1 MLVDST
7 TSSLA
12 DDAGSFPPDL
22 LTDLINDH
30 GDEVD
35 NDEEE
40 EDDDGYSIV
49 SRTSSVN
56 LNQEGTTLTSESLM
70 ASDLLL
76 LEKSIAM
83 DDGSVVSVTST
94 THEQPFVVE
103 HKLIDHDDAAT
114 EFTVVDRIPTGSD
127 DESDA
132 DRSTTVVASPDS
144 KPKRGNDVMVFVLVW
159 IVAMIAGHIMPNAS
173 SSSFISK
180 LQNEINWYKEQLQTQ
195 QTLALL
201 LQDEIRSLEHDALE
215 QNEKYNHEIDT
226 WKQKVL
232 EMQAATAATSDQKE
246 SVQKLQDQVHQ
257 LLEEASAMEVSSNQE
272 TRRYQRAHRES
283 QQELKRCSDVNAFQV
298 QALEELSE
306 MGEQCK
312 NRKRKLKKDFNAV
325 ESELQSVKKKLR
337 KETKAL
343 KDTTKEVKRQKKVIL
358 KLQKQ
363 LADIETKK
371 AQARKE
377 KKRRPKDTKFQSQ
390 EYTSTFTWDQGT
402 TTSSN
407 HPKSIFVDNCYM
419 YLDAH
424 YDFGECVY
432 DMTDH
437 VKDHFQTVGH
447 TLTQSFQ
454 NAMKH
459 LRQEIM
465 EQYHPSSSSSFET
478 SSKSSSSKNR

>member
-1 MLVDST
+1 
-7 TSSLA
+7 
-12 DDAGSFPPDL
+12 
-22 LTDLINDH
+22 
-30 GDEVD
+30 
-35 NDEEE
+35 
-40 EDDDGYSIV
+40 
-49 SRTSSVN
+49 
-56 LNQEGTTLTSESLM
+56 
-70 ASDLLL
+70 
-76 LEKSIAM
+76 
-83 DDGSVVSVTST
+83 
-94 THEQPFVVE
+94 
-103 HKLIDHDDAAT
+103 
-114 EFTVVDRIPTGSD
+114 
-127 DESDA
+127 
-132 DRSTTVVASPDS
+132 
-144 KPKRGNDVMVFVLVW
+144 
-159 IVAMIAGHIMPNAS
+159 
-173 SSSFISK
+173 
-180 LQNEINWYKEQLQTQ
+180 
-195 QTLALL
+195 
-201 LQDEIRSLEHDALE
+201 
-215 QNEKYNHEIDT
+215 
-226 WKQKVL
+226 
-232 EMQAATAATSDQKE
+232 
-246 SVQKLQDQVHQ
+246 
-257 LLEEASAMEVSSNQE
+257 
-272 TRRYQRAHRES
+272 
-283 QQELKRCSDVNAFQV
+283 
-298 QALEELSE
+298 

-312 NRKRKLKKDFNAV
+312 NRKRKLKKEFNAV